1 MRLSPVSKP
10 PRGRV
15 DAPQGVP
22 ATGYGYPVLSY
33 PATVPSQIPRRALV
47 SHSET
52 ISAPSQYE
60 TLERGLEAVYGP
72 YSTSAPLH
80 TTEHEQ
86 EDQMHEAQRARV
98 VLTALSSGPPGVA
111 ILTVITRSKSQ
122 RRCAITQAKEIGC
135 YRQRGRGRGCDPTN
149 PHEGVTALGL
159 VPAFPQEINTVE
171 LSTNPSPALSALA
184 LEPPFYK

>member
-72 YSTSAPLH
+72 YSTSAPCARH
-80 TTEHEQ
+80 STIEKTGARTRTEAEQ
-86 EDQMHEAQRARV
+86 P
-98 VLTALSSGPPGVA
+98 LSPVSPGPRG
-111 ILTVITRSKSQ
+111 LRS
-122 RRCAITQAKEIGC
+122 
-135 YRQRGRGRGCDPTN
+135 
-149 PHEGVTALGL
+149 
-159 VPAFPQEINTVE
+159 
-171 LSTNPSPALSALA
+171 
-184 LEPPFYK
+184 